1 VSDSIR
7 RAFLLQAQFCEALN
21 SPLTAQVLRTLSDTL
36 NDATR
41 TGARILGWP
50 GDPMADALK
59 LRIAG
64 GLNALA
70 RSRRDVELTQLY
82 NDNAGHFPTVLKR
95 ILIEWDDWLF
105 PWLDS
110 PPQTNEVARSGALW
124 PGLMEIARR
133 FGPEIELLELGS
145 SAGLNLNLDHFGYDL
160 DGVKSG
166 DPACPLQLRPDWHGP
181 PPPSAQVNV
190 VARAG
195 VDQNPLDVL
204 SPEIAERLLAYVWP
218 DQLERLARAEAA
230 IAIARQFPPAVERG
244 DAADWIETRLSWP
257 QAEGVTRVIFHSIV
271 LQYLPREDRERV
283 RTAIAAAGRQAT
295 TNRPLAWLYMEFRSK
310 VSTSP
315 ELCLQCWP
323 GGEMETL
330 ADVHPHGATIHWHG

>member
-1 VSDSIR
+1 M
-7 RAFLLQAQFCEALN
+7 
-21 SPLTAQVLRTLSDTL
+21 LRTLSDTL

>member
-1 VSDSIR
+1 MSDSIR

-70 RSRRDVELTQLY
+70 RSRRDAELTQIY
-82 NDNAGHFPTVLKR
+82 NAGAGHFPTVLKR
-95 ILIEWDDWLF
+95 VLIEWDDWLF

-145 SAGLNLNLDHFGYDL
+145 SAGLNLNMDRFGYDL
-160 DGVKSG
+160 GGVKAG
-166 DPACPLQLRPDWHGP
+166 DPASPLQLKPDWNGP
-181 PPPSAQVNV
+181 QPPLAPVRI

-195 VDQNPLDVL
+195 VDQNPLDA
-204 SPEIAERLLAYVWP
+204 SKPEVTERLLAYIWP
-218 DQLERLARAEAA
+218 DQRERVARMEAA
-230 IAIARQFPPAVERG
+230 IAIARQHPPRIESG
-244 DAADWIETRLSWP
+244 DAADWIEARLSEP

-271 LQYLPREDRERV
+271 LQYLPLEGRQRV
-283 RTAIAAAGRQAT
+283 RAAIAETGHHASV
-295 TNRPLAWLYMEFRSK
+295 NRPLAWLFMEFRSK
-310 VSTSP
+310 ASTSP
-315 ELCLQCWP
+315 ELCLQSWR
-323 GGEMETL
+323 ET
-330 ADVHPHGATIHWHG
+330 HHGSMLFIH

>member
-1 VSDSIR
+1 MSDSIR